1 MDVEEIREGVLAI
14 LKELHED
21 IDFEA
26 EDKMV
31 EDKILDSFDLVTLV
45 TELGEEFDVDIT
57 AKDFIAE
64 NFNSVDSLADMI
76 GRKVAFC
83 LFHTSLSCFCWYCLR
98 YIMSF
103 LSGFSGSYY

>member
-45 TELGEEFDVDIT
+45 TELGEEFDIT

-76 GRKVAFC
+76 AR
-83 LFHTSLSCFCWYCLR
+83 LLEE
-98 YIMSF
+98 
-103 LSGFSGSYY
+103 

>member
-26 EDKMV
+26 DKMV

-76 GRKVAFC
+76 AR
-83 LFHTSLSCFCWYCLR
+83 LLEE
-98 YIMSF
+98 
-103 LSGFSGSYY
+103 

>member
-57 AKDFIAE
+57 AKDSPVRRI
-64 NFNSVDSLADMI
+64 SCG

>member
-1 MDVEEIREGVLAI
+1 MEDNEMDVEEIREGVLAI

-45 TELGEEFDVDIT
+45 TELGEEFDVDI
-57 AKDFIAE
+57 AE

-76 GRKVAFC
+76 AR
-83 LFHTSLSCFCWYCLR
+83 LLEE
-98 YIMSF
+98 
-103 LSGFSGSYY
+103 